1 VAGAPSNADE
11 MLPLPAPVRV
21 FVARVATYLRR
32 SFDRLSAQVQ

>member
-1 VAGAPSNADE
+1 